1 MSRGLPIPVPGR
13 RIWHSTRPRARVVG
27 LLGLALACFS
37 GSALAALPPAA
48 SPVPATADLE
58 IAAASV
64 TYLPELDLL
73 AFKVDVAGEAG
84 ATTAMAIGTVDG
96 APVLGY
102 VIPTSLPPEA
112 VGFAV
117 GEGIVALAVTAH
129 PDFDDTPFWDENF
142 DDDYSNDGAEWHA
155 HWVVVGP
162 DDRVPGGLAVLAADG
177 AEAVLPPTSPG
188 LPIALDSPGFPV
200 RLDGSSITVAVPVAR
215 IRGERDFTFDAASV
229 YLEVNTDDAAFP
241 FLGVY
246 DVYGVLSGDLSLP
259 YQVTTD

>member
-1 MSRGLPIPVPGR
+1 MTRVSPGSGER
-13 RIWHSTRPRARVVG
+13 FWRSARPKARVVG

-37 GSALAALPPAA
+37 GSALAFAPLPTA
-48 SPVPATADLE
+48 SPPPPSADLE
-58 IAAASV
+58 IVAASV
-64 TYLPELDLL
+64 TYVSELDLL
-73 AFKVDVAGEAG
+73 TFNLDVAGEAG
-84 ATTAMAIGTVDG
+84 ATTVAATGAVDG

-112 VGFAV
+112 VGFAA

-142 DDDYSNDGAEWHA
+142 DHDYTNDGAEWHS

-177 AEAVLPPTSPG
+177 ADATLPPTNPG

-200 RLDGSSITVAVPVAR
+200 RLDDATITVSVPVAR

-229 YLEVNTDDAAFP
+229 YLSVNTEDSAQP

-259 YQVTTD
+259 YPVTTN